1 DDRSVRRAG
10 LDYWH
15 LLSLVRHAT
24 LADLEAALGTARLFV
39 FSTHA
44 TQLYTSPRYRPG
56 DVFLFG
62 SESRGLPD
70 EARERPAERMGRL
83 PMTGPVRSLNLANA
97 VAVAVYEALRQV
109 NEW

>member
-1 DDRSVRRAG
+1 VRRAG

-15 LLSLVRHAT
+15 LVPLVRHAT
-24 LADLEAALGTARLFV
+24 LSDLEAALGTARLFV

-44 TQLYTSPRYRPG
+44 TRPYTSVRYRPG
-56 DVFLFG
+56 DVMLFG

-70 EARERPAERMGRL
+70 EARERHAERLLVL

-109 NEW
+109 NEWR